1 MPPAVTH
8 RLAITHCCSGTS
20 WNVTRSQ
27 LPSLWWFS
35 VAIPSTTCALISSS
49 LFCSKQLEAQHRLL
63 RWTPP
68 QHRREWAV
76 ILSVHTVARGW
87 RWRLRLRRWS
97 AGLREGLLLGGRDCD
112 DRGETREDSDCCFFG
127 EREDSIPASATGIV
141 VVVVREGGNCTTS
154 VLGQGICTRIHETGH
169 HVKAWCE
176 TSSHVK
182 VEWMVDACDWPTR
195 GTSCH
200 RTKQLQQ
207 SAAMRTLWTP
217 KISTFRCSP
226 GCTQESHEPLGVAIC
241 GCNCL
246 ITGNVRD
253 GAAYGAP

>member
-1 MPPAVTH
+1 MPPAVAH

-20 WNVTRSQ
+20 WCVTRSQ

-49 LFCSKQLEAQHRLL
+49 LFCFQTTRSTASSTSVDTATTQTRMGRYSL
-63 RWTPP
+63 RTHCGSWV
-68 QHRREWAV
+68 AV
-76 ILSVHTVARGW
+76 AATVATVVSRA
-87 RWRLRLRRWS
+87 S
-97 AGLREGLLLGGRDCD
+97 CGRDCD

-241 GCNCL
+241 GFNCL